1 MFNSVLQALD
11 RAIRQEKVTKGAN
24 LAKKKVKAE
33 MLKDAKISTKANNQ
47 ILKAAKWR
55 VNTE

>member
-1 MFNSVLQALD
+1 MFNSVRQALD

-47 ILKAAKWR
+47 ILKAAK
-55 VNTE
+55 